1 MSHLA
6 LFSELLFDVVIES
19 TIKKMTSPLIKK
31 KRKKHQTK
39 NREVVRV
46 AKEAQDS
53 LDKDSTFKERHR
65 KKRDGQEARDKD
77 RRPKKEAEETLF
89 NLKHGQLR
97 TKRCA
102 AGNADSAKVCNRDF
116 LVRKAKEEHHRRRHY
131 RLLLELV

>member
-1 MSHLA
+1 M
-6 LFSELLFDVVIES
+6 
-19 TIKKMTSPLIKK
+19 
-31 KRKKHQTK
+31 
-39 NREVVRV
+39 VRV

-89 NLKHGQLR
+89 HLKHGQLR

-102 AGNADSAKVCNRDF
+102 AGNADSAKVYNRDF
-116 LVRKAKEEHHRRRHY
+116 SCAQSQRGTPPTAALSTVIRVGVTSPPPKYLTALAAGQRLTSSFNHHKIAISPLRH
-131 RLLLELV
+131 